1 MSAPRA
7 QCSAIPSF
15 DGAQPGHKYRGRL
28 ASLIAAM
35 ATIGINGA
43 QSVSRPCATNSTCLV
58 QRPVAGQAK
67 RLRQPAKEAIERSD
81 ARARAH
87 VALRTLVQGDT
98 NSTYVRSSA
107 KSGQSTFLSVSSL
120 PAPCRLCPRRARPA
134 NPTMRPSIHQPLTQS
149 AQPRNDPSIVFLQES
164 T

>member
-107 KSGQSTFLSVSSL
+107 KSGQSTFLSVSSN
-120 PAPCRLCPRRARPA
+120 RLSPMLELARPLPSLPPPR
-134 NPTMRPSIHQPLTQS
+134 PTRKPNHAPIHPPTAHPIRP
-149 AQPRNDPSIVFLQES
+149 A
-164 T
+164 